1 MCVII
6 VCVVC
11 WALYSVRKCAKCSL
25 SSLLHL
31 LMQRARIPGASN
43 FYTWVRKITYIFLWS
58 LRTYRQFAL
67 YWGLRYFNLR
77 LWKFRCSSY
86 SRKTTAVQ
94 SISCLE
100 LENTSNSLYVHGDTH
115 IYIYMH
121 RKIHTQGHVRAQKD
135 IHTCT
140 WTHRKRES
148 TLLVSARVNRS
159 SLFAFYCSKD
169 CTRQF
174 KLKQVQTR
182 ARVNLATIPVVSSR
196 PDSGSWWP
204 SKRQKFYFSVSGRR
218 SCV

>member
-11 WALYSVRKCAKCSL
+11 WALYPVRKCAKCSL

-86 SRKTTAVQ
+86 SKKTTAVQ

-100 LENTSNSLYVHGDTH
+100 LENTSNNLYVHGDTH
-115 IYIYMH
+115 IYIYAQEDT
-121 RKIHTQGHVRAQKD
+121 HTG
-135 IHTCT
+135 
-140 WTHRKRES
+140 
-148 TLLVSARVNRS
+148 
-159 SLFAFYCSKD
+159 
-169 CTRQF
+169 
-174 KLKQVQTR
+174 TR
-182 ARVNLATIPVVSSR
+182 ARTERYTHMHMDTQKERVNTSR
-196 PDSGSWWP
+196 IC
-204 SKRQKFYFSVSGRR
+204 
-218 SCV
+218 SCEQVQSLCILLFQRLHKTV